1 MARDTTD
8 FRPIEGMDE
17 LVDYLA
23 KGNKPRSEWRI
34 GTEHEKFPFYVDG
47 HAPVPYGGDRG
58 IRSILEGM
66 QEKLGWDPILDEGRI
81 IGLVE
86 PTGQGA
92 ISLEPGGQFE
102 LSGAPL
108 ESIHQTCREGN
119 AHLAQVREI
128 AEPLGIRFL
137 GLGGSPK
144 WTLAETPQMP
154 KSRYEIMTR
163 YMPKVGTKGLDMM
176 YRTCTIQV
184 NLDFESEADMRR
196 KMQVSL
202 KLQPLAT
209 ALFANSPFTDGRPN
223 GLQSWRGEIWRDT
236 DNQRSGLLD
245 FCFSPEFGFA
255 DYVEWAL
262 DVPMYFIIRD
272 GRYHDMTHITFRQ
285 FMDGATRNQ
294 VPDGL
299 PTMGDWANHLST
311 LFPDVRLKRFLEMRG
326 ADGGPWRRICAL
338 PAFWVGLLYDGAA
351 LDAAEALTRDWSYEE
366 VRAMR
371 DTVPEKGIGTPF
383 RTTTLREVAREV
395 LALSRLGLKNRNRLN
410 RDGFDETSFLS
421 TLDEVV
427 ARGTTSAEEMLAA
440 YHTRWGDSIEPVF
453 LEYAY

>member
-8 FRPIEGMDE
+8 NSPVEGLDD
-17 LVDYLA
+17 LVAYLA
-23 KGNKPRSEWRI
+23 AGNKPREKWRI

-47 HAPVPYGGDRG
+47 NAPVPYGGASG

-66 QEKLGWDPILDEGRI
+66 QQKLGWDPILDDGRI

-108 ESIHQTCREGN
+108 ETIHQTCREGN

-144 WTLAETPQMP
+144 WRLSETPKMP

-163 YMPKVGTKGLDMM
+163 YMPKVGTQGLDMM

-184 NLDFESEADMRR
+184 NLDFESETDMRR

-209 ALFANSPFTDGRPN
+209 ALFANSPFTDSRPN
-223 GLQSWRGEIWRDT
+223 GFQSWRGDIWRDT
-236 DNQRSGLLD
+236 DNQRSGLKE

-262 DVPMYFIIRD
+262 DVPMYFVIRD
-272 GRYHDMTHITFRQ
+272 GRYHDMTHMTFRQ
-285 FMDGATRNQ
+285 FMAGAARSEI
-294 VPDGL
+294 PDGL
-299 PTMGDWANHLST
+299 PTLGDWANHLST

-338 PAFWVGLLYDGAA
+338 PAFWVGLLYDAVA
-351 LDAAEALTRDWSYEE
+351 LDEAEAMTASWSYDE
-366 VRAMR
+366 VAVMR
-371 DTVPEKGIGTPF
+371 DAVPAQGISTSF
-383 RTTTLREVAREV
+383 RNTTLREVARDV
-395 LALSRLGLKNRNRLN
+395 LAVARNGLKRRAKLN
-410 RDGFDETSFLS
+410 RDGYDETSFLN

-427 ARGTTSAEEMLAA
+427 ARGTTSAQEMVNA
-440 YHTRWGDSIEPVF
+440 YHTRWGGSIEPVF

>member
-1 MARDTTD
+1 
-8 FRPIEGMDE
+8 
-17 LVDYLA
+17 
-23 KGNKPRSEWRI
+23 
-34 GTEHEKFPFYVDG
+34 
-47 HAPVPYGGDRG
+47 
-58 IRSILEGM
+58 
-66 QEKLGWDPILDEGRI
+66 
-81 IGLVE
+81 
-86 PTGQGA
+86 
-92 ISLEPGGQFE
+92 
-102 LSGAPL
+102 
-108 ESIHQTCREGN
+108 
-119 AHLAQVREI
+119 
-128 AEPLGIRFL
+128 
-137 GLGGSPK
+137 
-144 WTLAETPQMP
+144 
-154 KSRYEIMTR
+154 
-163 YMPKVGTKGLDMM
+163 
-176 YRTCTIQV
+176 
-184 NLDFESEADMRR
+184 
-196 KMQVSL
+196 
-202 KLQPLAT
+202 
-209 ALFANSPFTDGRPN
+209 
-223 GLQSWRGEIWRDT
+223 
-236 DNQRSGLLD
+236 
-245 FCFSPEFGFA
+245 
-255 DYVEWAL
+255 
-262 DVPMYFIIRD
+262 MYFIIRD

-285 FMDGATRNQ
+285 FMDGAARNQ

-351 LDAAEALTRDWSYEE
+351 LDATEALTRDWSYEE

>member
-8 FRPIEGMDE
+8 FQPIESMDE
-17 LVDYLA
+17 LVGWIA
-23 KGNKPRSEWRI
+23 KGNKPREKWRI

-47 HAPVPYGGDRG
+47 NAPVPYAGPRG
-58 IRSILEGM
+58 IKALLDGM
-66 QEKLGWDPILDEGRI
+66 RDKLGWEPIIDAGNI

-102 LSGAPL
+102 LSGAPV
-108 ESIHQTCREGN
+108 ETIHQTCREGN
-119 AHLAQVREI
+119 AHLAQLREI

-144 WTLAETPQMP
+144 WTLADTPKMP

-163 YMPKVGTKGLDMM
+163 YMPKVGSQGLDMM

-202 KLQPLAT
+202 KLQPLST
-209 ALFANSPFTDGRPN
+209 ALFANSPFTDGRAN
-223 GLQSWRGEIWRDT
+223 GLRSWRGEIWRDT

-245 FCFSPEFGFA
+245 FCFSPDFGFA

-262 DVPMYFIIRD
+262 DVPMYFVIRE
-272 GRYHDMTHITFRQ
+272 GRYIDMTHMTFRD
-285 FMDGATRNQ
+285 FMAGKARHE
-294 VPDGL
+294 VPDGM
-299 PTMGDWANHLST
+299 PTIGDWANHLST

-338 PAFWVGLLYDGAA
+338 PAFWVGLLYDDEA
-351 LDAAEALTRDWSYEE
+351 LDAADEMTRDWTFEE

-371 DTVPEKGIGTPF
+371 DAVPREALETMF
-383 RTTTLREVAREV
+383 RNRTLREVGREA
-395 LALSRLGLKNRNRLN
+395 LAISRLGLTNRGRKN
-410 RDGFDETSFLS
+410 RDGYDETSFLS

-427 ARGTTSAEEMLAA
+427 ARGTTSAEEMLSA
-440 YHTRWGDSIEPVF
+440 YHTRWGNSIEPVF
-453 LEYAY
+453 MEYAY

>member
-8 FRPIEGMDE
+8 TQPIEGIDE
-17 LVDYLA
+17 LVGYLA
-23 KGNKPRSEWRI
+23 AGNKPREKWRI

-47 HAPVPYGGDRG
+47 NAPVPYGGERG
-58 IRSILEGM
+58 IRAILEGM
-66 QEKLGWDPILDEGRI
+66 QEKLGWDPIMDAGRI

-144 WTLAETPQMP
+144 WSLADTPKMP

-184 NLDFESEADMRR
+184 NLDFESETDMRR

-202 KLQPLAT
+202 KLQPLST
-209 ALFANSPFTDGRPN
+209 ALFANSPFTESRPN
-223 GLQSWRGEIWRDT
+223 GLQGWRGDIWRDT
-236 DNQRSGLLD
+236 DNQRSGMLE
-245 FCFSPEFGFA
+245 FCFSPDFGFA

-262 DVPMYFIIRD
+262 DVPMYFVIRD
-272 GRYHDMTHITFRQ
+272 GHYHDMTRYTFRQ
-285 FMDGATRNQ
+285 FMAGAARNE

-338 PAFWVGLLYDGAA
+338 PAFWVGLLYDEQA
-351 LDAAEALTRDWSYEE
+351 LDAAEALTASWTYEE
-366 VRAMR
+366 ALAMR
-371 DTVPEKGIGTPF
+371 NAVPELGIAAPF
-383 RTTTLREVAREV
+383 RNATLRDVARDV
-395 LALSRLGLKNRNRLN
+395 LAISRTGLRNRAKKN
-410 RDGFDETSFLS
+410 RDGYDETSFLN

-427 ARGTTSAEEMLAA
+427 ARGTTSAEEMLSA
-440 YHTRWGDSIEPVF
+440 YHTRWGGSIEPVF
-453 LEYAY
+453 MEYAY

>member
-1 MARDTTD
+1 
-8 FRPIEGMDE
+8 MDE

-23 KGNKPRSEWRI
+23 AGCKPRDHWRI

-47 HAPVPYGGDRG
+47 NAPVPYGGERG

-66 QEKLGWDPILDEGRI
+66 QEKLGWDPIMDAGRI

-108 ESIHQTCREGN
+108 ETIHQTCREGN
-119 AHLAQVREI
+119 AHLSQVREI

-144 WTLAETPQMP
+144 WSRAETPKMP

-209 ALFANSPFTDGRPN
+209 ALFANSPFTEGKPN
-223 GLQSWRGEIWRDT
+223 GLQSWRGDIWHDT
-236 DNQRSGLLD
+236 DNQRSGVLE
-245 FCFSPEFGFA
+245 FCFSPDFGFA
-255 DYVEWAL
+255 DYAEWAL
-262 DVPMYFIIRD
+262 DVPMYFVIRD
-272 GRYHDMTHITFRQ
+272 GHYHDMTHLTFRQ
-285 FMDGATRNQ
+285 FMDGSARNDL
-294 VPDGL
+294 PDGM

-338 PAFWVGLLYDGAA
+338 PAFWVGLLYDDSA
-351 LDAAEALTRDWSYEE
+351 LDAAGIFTRDWSFAE
-366 VRAMR
+366 VQAMR
-371 DTVPEKGIGTPF
+371 DAVPAQGIATPF
-383 RTTTLREVAREV
+383 RDVTLREVAREV
-395 LALSRLGLKNRNRLN
+395 LAISRDGLKRRGRLN
-410 RDGFDETSFLS
+410 RDGYDETSFLN

-427 ARGTTSAEEMLAA
+427 SRGTTSAQEMLSA
-440 YHTRWGDSIEPVF
+440 YHTRWGGSIEPAF

>member
-8 FRPIEGMDE
+8 NSPVEGLDD
-17 LVDYLA
+17 LVAYLA
-23 KGNKPRSEWRI
+23 AGNKPREKWRI

-47 HAPVPYGGDRG
+47 NAPVPYGGANG

-66 QEKLGWDPILDEGRI
+66 QQKLGWDPILDDGRI

-108 ESIHQTCREGN
+108 ETIHQTCREGN

-144 WTLAETPQMP
+144 WTLSETPKMP

-163 YMPKVGTKGLDMM
+163 YMPKVGTQGLDMM

-184 NLDFESEADMRR
+184 NLDFESETDMRR

-209 ALFANSPFTDGRPN
+209 ALFANSPFTDSRPN
-223 GLQSWRGEIWRDT
+223 GFQSWRGDIWRDT
-236 DNQRSGLLD
+236 DNQRSGLKE

-262 DVPMYFIIRD
+262 DVPMYFVIRD
-272 GRYHDMTHITFRQ
+272 GRYHDMTHMTFRQ
-285 FMDGATRNQ
+285 FMAGAARSEI
-294 VPDGL
+294 PDGL
-299 PTMGDWANHLST
+299 PTLGDWANHLST

-338 PAFWVGLLYDGAA
+338 PAFWVGLLYDAVA
-351 LDAAEALTRDWSYEE
+351 LDEAETMTASWSYDE
-366 VRAMR
+366 VAVMR
-371 DTVPEKGIGTPF
+371 DAVPAQGISTSF
-383 RTTTLREVAREV
+383 RNTTLREVARDV
-395 LALSRLGLKNRNRLN
+395 LAVARNGLKRRAKLN
-410 RDGFDETSFLS
+410 RDGYDETSFLN

-427 ARGTTSAEEMLAA
+427 ARGTTSAQEMVNA
-440 YHTRWGDSIEPVF
+440 YHTRWGGSIEPVF